1 MSRFLPFEIWQWF
14 VAIISILVGILTA
27 GHAVIFKRDPRS
39 AILWQQTFVLL
50 PIVGSALYLVLG
62 INRYQRRAR
71 SWRSIAPVEDSSFLS
86 MVSVPPALKSM
97 KYRLSSRDRKSQA
110 LNFAVSNILM
120 NTLESRSNK
129 LCLWVLN

>member
-1 MSRFLPFEIWQWF
+1 MNRFLPFEIWQWF

-39 AILWQQTFVLL
+39 AILWLQTFVLL
-50 PIVGSALYLVLG
+50 PIVGSALHLVLG

-120 NTLESRSNK
+120 KTLESRSNK